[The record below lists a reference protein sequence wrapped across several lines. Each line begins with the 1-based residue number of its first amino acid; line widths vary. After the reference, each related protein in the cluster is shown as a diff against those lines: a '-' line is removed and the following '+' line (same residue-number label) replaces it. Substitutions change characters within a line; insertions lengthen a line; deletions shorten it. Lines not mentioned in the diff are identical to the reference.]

1 MRKKETAIDPATGV
15 ESETAQQ
22 VVRDAAPPKV
32 ATITVNWNG
41 LADTLAC
48 LESLRAQDYPN
59 NHVIVVDNGS
69 TDGSADALRKQCD
82 TISLIETGSNLGF
95 TGGNNAGIQSA
106 LRQDFDYIYLLNND
120 TIVEPD
126 SLRELVRAAEA
137 QPEYGIL
144 SPVMHYHDRRDEIW
158 FGGATLN
165 LRRGRADHD
174 PARNP
179 ARTDPPYEVPWTT
192 GCAMLVRTDLMRRLG
207 GFDDRFFLIWE
218 DVDISLRAV
227 AAGSKIG
234 IVPSAHIYH
243 KVSRSFASMSSTMR
257 YYLVRNNLL
266 FARLHAKEAYPRA
279 VCDVI
284 ATRLL
289 ESLGYFRLIRG
300 QRDTPVYPLGATLRG
315 IRDHFLQRYGAIGS
329 WQRSRQN
336 QDLAVHPSFPQSPA
350 SAPSGR
356 RVSGARSQE
365 ETEPST
371 TETAA
376 K

>member
-1 MRKKETAIDPATGV
+1 M
-15 ESETAQQ
+15 
-22 VVRDAAPPKV
+22 

-69 TDGSADALRKQCD
+69 TDGSADALRKQSD
-82 TISLIETGSNLGF
+82 TLTLIETGSNLGF
-95 TGGNNAGIQSA
+95 TGGNNAGIEYA
-106 LRQDFDYIYLLNND
+106 LTQDFDYIYLLNND
-120 TIVEPD
+120 TIVEPN
-126 SLRELVRAAEA
+126 SLREMVRAAEA

-144 SPVMHYHDRRDEIW
+144 SPVMHYYDRRDEIW
-158 FGGATLN
+158 FGGAALN

-174 PARNP
+174 ASRNP

-207 GFDDRFFLIWE
+207 GFDERFFLIWE
-218 DVDISLRAV
+218 DVDLSLRAV
-227 AAGSKIG
+227 ATGSKIG
-234 IVPSAHIYH
+234 IVPSARIYH
-243 KVSRSFASMSSTMR
+243 RVSRSFASMSAIMR

-266 FARLHAKEAYPRA
+266 FVRLHAKEARTRA

-289 ESLGYFRLIRG
+289 ESLGYFRLVRG

-315 IRDHFLQRYGAIGS
+315 IRDHFRHRYGAVGS
-329 WQRSRQN
+329 DHRSAKERS
-336 QDLAVHPSFPQSPA
+336 HEQSPSGSSA
-350 SAPSGR
+350 SDPIG
-356 RVSGARSQE
+356 
-365 ETEPST
+365 TT
-371 TETAA
+371 TEAAA